1 MEEESRSLLRFRYL
15 KGKENRALFPPTR
28 SCVPRA
34 PPLDLLPRG
43 KIFTEGRGTREAA
56 NVVTGHEESEEGE
69 EDRRSQGRRL
79 TKAEDTG
86 NVYTK
91 RKLRIT
97 KKRPEGKLP
106 KKRKGNEKEDLF
118 MQKK

>member
-1 MEEESRSLLRFRYL
+1 M
-15 KGKENRALFPPTR
+15 
-28 SCVPRA
+28 
-34 PPLDLLPRG
+34 
-43 KIFTEGRGTREAA
+43 
-56 NVVTGHEESEEGE
+56 VTGHEESEEGE
-69 EDRRSQGRRL
+69 EDRRSQGRRR

-86 NVYTK
+86 NVYIK

-118 MQKK
+118 MQNK